1 MSVDAA
7 IIQYSGIMTSWNAG
21 KDLSIQKSSAATM
34 SANSHAAISGA
45 NRRLKNVRRAA
56 GVGEDGCV
64 MR

>member
-1 MSVDAA
+1 
-7 IIQYSGIMTSWNAG
+7 MTSWNAG